1 VSFSVL
7 FVCTGN
13 ICRSPM
19 AERLFQG
26 RIAGSTVIKSSSAGV
41 SGLEG
46 WPMDPPSA
54 QVLQELGGEPRG
66 HIAQRLSARMIETAD
81 LILTAETF
89 HRSVVVEIEPLA
101 FRRTFTLREFGR
113 LGRTFGPLATVP
125 KMPTV
130 QDLRTRVAAVADQ
143 RGAGD
148 AVAPGTDDIGD
159 PYGAPIKAT
168 RMTGS
173 QISDAVDAI
182 IGALGLKPT
191 R

>member
-26 RIAGSTVIKSSSAGV
+26 RVGGTLLESSSAGV
-41 SGLEG
+41 SGLDG

-54 QVLQELGGEPRG
+54 QVLRELGGDPLG
-66 HIAQRLSARMIETAD
+66 HIAKRLSPQMIQAAD

-89 HRSVVVEIEPLA
+89 HRSVVVEMEPLA

-113 LGRTFGPLATVP
+113 LGSTFGPSATVHTV
-125 KMPTV
+125 PTL
-130 QDLRTRVAAVADQ
+130 QSLRTRVGAVADQ
-143 RGAGD
+143 RGAGN
-148 AVAPGTDDIGD
+148 AVEPGADDIED
-159 PYGAPIKAT
+159 PYGAPIRTT
-168 RMTGS
+168 RMAGS

-182 IGALGLKPT
+182 IRALGLPPRT
-191 R
+191 